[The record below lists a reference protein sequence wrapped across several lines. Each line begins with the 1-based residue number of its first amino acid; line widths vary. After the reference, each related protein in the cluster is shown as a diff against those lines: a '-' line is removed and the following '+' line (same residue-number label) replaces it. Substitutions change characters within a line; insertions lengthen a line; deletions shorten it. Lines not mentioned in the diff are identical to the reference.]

1 MIISDKGNVFLPE
14 NPAEAHADMVMA
26 IREYRKSLKERLG
39 DEEAEKRFDY
49 MLESAKRPDEET
61 LALALDKL
69 LTDINKCLREKDG
82 E

>member
-1 MIISDKGNVFLPE
+1 MIISDKGNVFLPG

-26 IREYRKSLKERLG
+26 IREYRKSLKERFG

-61 LALALDKL
+61 LTLALDKL
-69 LTDINKCLREKDG
+69 LTDINKCLREMDG